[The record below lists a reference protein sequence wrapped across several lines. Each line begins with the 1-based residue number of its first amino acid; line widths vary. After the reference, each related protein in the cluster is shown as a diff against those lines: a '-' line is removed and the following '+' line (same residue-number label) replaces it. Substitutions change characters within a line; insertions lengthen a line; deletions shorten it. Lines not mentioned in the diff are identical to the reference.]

1 MREIGER
8 RDVLKAD
15 KAMEGAVEGDEKNT
29 PCRKAADEFALLFDG
44 DRRIESR
51 ITVARR

>member
-15 KAMEGAVEGDEKNT
+15 KAMECGVEGDEKNT
-29 PCRKAADEFALLFDG
+29 PCRKAADEFAFLLDG
-44 DRRIESR
+44 DAAYRER
-51 ITVARR
+51 